1 MHRNDHGASW
11 LDPRVHEYLDNEVD
25 GAAEYD
31 GLVRAMTQDGRLREQ
46 VAQHVAIRDELRKAI
61 SSPPDEL
68 RAALMKSLP
77 VPQQPRNRF
86 LPWLVMALVT
96 MLIAV
101 IALLWLA
108 ISTRQNATLTTVT
121 PTATEEPASPQHGVS
136 NARNGAGATEADT
149 RDERTTQTI
158 VSTEHRPDE
167 TTTNVSAEGDA
178 TRTSVESDARRD
190 RTFTFS
196 MPGNSLRNARV
207 HDGGNGRGRSSTRV
221 DMNDRASV
229 RRVVP
234 HGGLDDRKP
243 SSTEEHITSMDVA
256 QAEMEADI
264 TDAAGIEIAD
274 GEFSPSDRPGVLRQ
288 TVLHIAEED
297 GRTSQFMVEARGQV
311 SRSYPA
317 VDLPNSIDP
326 ALAIGGWWHA
336 SPALWIGVEIGRQR
350 YAQYY
355 QLSPVRTRDP
365 ITGDVTTVTTTVD
378 QQANLWWAGISAKYL
393 IGSPMLNEMVQPYVS
408 GLVGGTLLGPML
420 RSALGLQVSVSQRLA
435 FSGSA
440 EGSSLWYSTS
450 DGSRTTYAFSANLGI
465 VLSW

>member
-1 MHRNDHGASW
+1 MHGSDHGASW

-61 SSPPDEL
+61 ASPPDEL

-86 LPWLVMALVT
+86 LPWLVMALIT
-96 MLIAV
+96 MLVTV

-108 ISTRQNATLTTVT
+108 ISVRRNATLTTKT
-121 PTATEEPASPQHGVS
+121 PTTTEEAVSPHHGVDTPRDGADAP
-136 NARNGAGATEADT
+136 NADAHDRPV
-149 RDERTTQTI
+149 TTHTA
-158 VSTEHRPDE
+158 VPSENRPDE
-167 TTTNVSAEGDA
+167 TVTQASA
-178 TRTSVESDARRD
+178 ESDATPASMEPDEQRD
-190 RTFTFS
+190 RTFTFA
-196 MPGNSLRNARV
+196 MPSSLRNVQVYGGGTGSGRGSRRLAA
-207 HDGGNGRGRSSTRV
+207 HDG
-221 DMNDRASV
+221 ASAHRTV
-229 RRVVP
+229 L
-234 HGGLDDRKP
+234 HGETDNHKP
-243 SSTEEHITSMDVA
+243 ASTEERMTSMDMA
-256 QAEMEADI
+256 QAEADI
-264 TDAAGIEIAD
+264 TDAAGIDIAD
-274 GEFSPSDRPGVLRQ
+274 GEFTPSDRPGVLRQ
-288 TVLHIAEED
+288 AMLHITED
-297 GRTSQFMVEARGQV
+297 GGRPSNYMIEVRGQMA
-311 SRSYPA
+311 RSYPA
-317 VDLPNSIDP
+317 VDLPNSVGP

-336 SPALWIGVEIGRQR
+336 SPSLWIGAELGRQL

-393 IGSPMLNEMVQPYVS
+393 IGSPMLNEMVQPYAG

-420 RSALGLQVSVSQRLA
+420 RSTLGLQVSVSRRLA

-450 DGSRTTYAFSANLGI
+450 DGARTTYAFSANLGI